1 MLTDVCSTL
10 PATNFPHEFSSIM
23 LSDACL
29 RFQLVFTHDYL
40 QSLLW
45 KYLITNY
52 PCSSAVHKIARLN
65 WGWRPQGPRYTLQEI
80 LGAISSIIGVCHLF
94 ERKKE
99 SNLELQWKLFSST
112 KKSLF
117 GCSATFRPWFSL
129 AGDCESGK
137 MASGHSSL
145 GKVCKLQYSQQWLN
159 GSLILSPV
167 MFS

>member
-1 MLTDVCSTL
+1 MVHPFILGYKQGAWYIFYHLC
-10 PATNFPHEFSSIM
+10 
-23 LSDACL
+23 
-29 RFQLVFTHDYL
+29 
-40 QSLLW
+40 SLLCW
-45 KYLITNY
+45 I
-52 PCSSAVHKIARLN
+52 KIFNFVEHL
-65 WGWRPQGPRYTLQEI
+65 TSET
-80 LGAISSIIGVCHLF
+80 GVCHLF